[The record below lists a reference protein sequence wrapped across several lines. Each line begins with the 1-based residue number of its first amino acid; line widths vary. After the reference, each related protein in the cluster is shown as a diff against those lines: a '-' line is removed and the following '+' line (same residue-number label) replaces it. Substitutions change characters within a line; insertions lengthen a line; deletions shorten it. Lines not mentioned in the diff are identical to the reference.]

1 MGISL
6 QAWMIPAHSSRA
18 SGSHLLRAEASSRPS
33 AGRTS
38 CFPSSGLSWS
48 RTALEAGT
56 RPAPSLPRGEGAEE
70 EAREAAAGRGCVVR
84 ALGVGWA
91 RFPGPPGPA
100 NNGRLWK
107 EAAGMQPGESG
118 GGAAAAAAGGRGRGA
133 GAASYLSR

>member
-1 MGISL
+1 M
-6 QAWMIPAHSSRA
+6 
-18 SGSHLLRAEASSRPS
+18 RAEASRRPS

-56 RPAPSLPRGEGAEE
+56 WPAPSLPRGERAEE
-70 EAREAAAGRGCVVR
+70 EAREATAGRVWVVS

-100 NNGRLWK
+100 NNGQLWK

-118 GGAAAAAAGGRGRGA
+118 GGAAAAGGRGRGA
-133 GAASYLSR
+133 AAASYLSR